1 MFDTAEK
8 IRRAGWSLRR
18 SSWVRNEG
26 RELEFPKQGLWSP
39 WGHRRQA
46 GDIGCGGGGKKRETD
61 SQSHLDLEV
70 GIMVALHVAKDLSIT
85 HFQNGLF

>member
-1 MFDTAEK
+1 MRE
-8 IRRAGWSLRR
+8 GSLSFQNRG
-18 SSWVRNEG
+18 SGHLGATEG
-26 RELEFPKQGLWSP
+26 KQETLVV
-39 WGHRRQA
+39 
-46 GDIGCGGGGKKRETD
+46 GGGGKRRETD